1 MLKFEGQTGPYLLY
15 SIVRI
20 FSILKSNTLD
30 VSQVDYTL
38 YQDENYYSL
47 IKVLDQFPSIIQRAA
62 ESYTPSTVAKY
73 LLQLSQE
80 FNTFYAKVKI
90 NDSNDVVRQTNLL
103 LVESILNIL
112 IEGLRLLGMKHL
124 EAM

>member
-1 MLKFEGQTGPYLLY
+1 MNYELY
-15 SIVRI
+15 
-20 FSILKSNTLD
+20 K
-30 VSQVDYTL
+30 
-38 YQDENYYSL
+38 DENYYSL
-47 IKVLDQFPSIIQRAA
+47 IKVLDQFPSIIEKAA
-62 ESYTPSTVAKY
+62 ESYTPSTIAKY

-90 NDSNDVVRQTNLL
+90 NDSDQVIRQTNLL
-103 LVESILNIL
+103 LVESISIIL